1 MDIQKVGV
9 MGCGLMGS
17 GIAEVCARSG
27 YDVVVREIN
36 SDLLGKGIEMIEAST
51 ETAVRKGKGTEED
64 RKVTLSHIK
73 GTTNMNDFNKCDL
86 VIEAISEDIDEKR
99 KVFSALDEICPP
111 HAILASNTSS
121 LSIIDLAAVTK
132 RPENV
137 IGLHFF
143 RPAPVM
149 KLLELVRTIAT
160 SDEVIETARK
170 FGQSIGKVTATCRD
184 TPGFI
189 VNRLLI
195 PYLLIAIRALETG
208 LANKE
213 DIDQAVTLG
222 LNYPMGPFV
231 LADFIGLD
239 ILYNT
244 SMGIYE
250 ELQDPVYFPPVLL
263 KKMVVAGHMG
273 RKTGQGFYKYSK

>member
-73 GTTNMNDFNKCDL
+73 GTTTMNDFNKCDL

-189 VNRLLI
+189 VNRLLV

-208 LANKE
+208 LASKE

-250 ELQDPVYFPPVLL
+250 ELRDPVYFPPVLL